1 MSCISFVAVARDLV
15 IVVLS
20 QEDPYHASLAQQ
32 LRSNIQ
38 KQAQIADQ
46 VGTCIRSVLQNQFT
60 NEPKCSWK
68 SINHFS

>member
-20 QEDPYHASLAQQ
+20 QDDLYHASLAQQ

-46 VGTCIRSVLQNQFT
+46 VGTCITSVLQNEFT
-60 NEPKCSWK
+60 NEPKSSWK

>member
-46 VGTCIRSVLQNQFT
+46 VGTCIWSV
-60 NEPKCSWK
+60 
-68 SINHFS
+68 HH